1 MGIINYIE
9 FGGVKSSDYGIY
21 VSGEGTFNAPER
33 DVELIEIP
41 GRNGEFS
48 LDKGRFKNI
57 TVTYPV
63 FNYETNLTDFRT
75 RLRDF
80 CNALKSKI
88 GYQRLEDTF
97 HPDEYRMAT
106 FVDMIDVNP
115 VMYNT
120 ASTFKLVFDCK
131 PQRFLKSGELPVA
144 ITSGSTL
151 TNPTLFESS
160 PLLMARGYGDIS
172 FNNRTVTIN
181 NTVVGDTIL
190 LQPFSGTVSAY
201 EDYGDGL
208 INTGDTITVAQG
220 SRAKYTLKFK
230 NGIDLIGVIV
240 GDLTG
245 KPFTVTKTIDYSNRM
260 VVLEAVF
267 SKADFTAGTNK
278 TVSSDFTVNIQYTE
292 NGLDQ
297 STNMTLEP
305 GIYYKSNTRT
315 IDVYGSEGDTRPSI
329 IQYVSIDVRC
339 QQVTAY
345 STVSTLGDPTYIDL
359 DIGEAYKVVNGE
371 AVSLNNSVSIGSTLP
386 TLAVGEN
393 TITYP
398 NTITSLEVIPRWWR
412 V

>member
-41 GRNGEFS
+41 GRNGDFS

-75 RLRDF
+75 RLSDF
-80 CNALKSKI
+80 RNALKSKL

-120 ASTFKLVFDCK
+120 ASTIELTFNCK
-131 PQRFLKSGELPVA
+131 PQRFLKSGETAQAVA
-144 ITSGSTL
+144 SGGTI

-172 FNNRTVTIN
+172 FNNSTVTIN

-208 INTGDTITVAQG
+208 VNTGDTITVAQG
-220 SRAKYTLKFK
+220 SRVKYTLKFK

-245 KPFTVTKTIDYSNRM
+245 KPFTVTKTMDYSNRM

-267 SKADFTAGTNK
+267 SKADFTAGTDK

-305 GIYYKSNTRT
+305 GIYYRSNTRT
-315 IDVYGSEGDTRPSI
+315 IDVYGYEGDTRPSI

-393 TITYP
+393 TVTYP

>member
-220 SRAKYTLKFK
+220 SRVKYTLKFK
-230 NGIDLIGVIV
+230 NDIDLIGVLV

-245 KPFTVTKTIDYSNRM
+245 KPFTVTKTTDYSNRM

-267 SKADFTAGTNK
+267 SRANFTAGTNK

-315 IDVYGSEGDTRPSI
+315 IDVYGLEGDTRPSI

-359 DIGEAYKVVNGE
+359 DIGEAYKMVNGE

-393 TITYP
+393 TVTYP
-398 NTITSLEVIPRWWR
+398 NTITSLEIVPRWWR

>member
-131 PQRFLKSGELPVA
+131 PQRFLKSGEEEIT
-144 ITSGSTL
+144 ITSGDELDNPSPFEALPLIEVVGVGSL
-151 TNPTLFESS
+151 TVGN
-160 PLLMARGYGDIS
+160 I
-172 FNNRTVTIN
+172 TVTI
-181 NTVVGDTIL
+181 TGESTQDI
-190 LQPFSGTVSAY
+190 FIDSDIMEAY
-201 EDYGDGL
+201 EDDNGA
-208 INTGDTITVAQG
+208 II
-220 SRAKYTLKFK
+220 SRNDRISLSGMNF
-230 NGIDLIGVIV
+230 
-240 GDLTG
+240 
-245 KPFTVTKTIDYSNRM
+245 P
-260 VVLEAVF
+260 
-267 SKADFTAGTNK
+267 
-278 TVSSDFTVNIQYTE
+278 
-292 NGLDQ
+292 
-297 STNMTLEP
+297 
-305 GIYYKSNTRT
+305 
-315 IDVYGSEGDTRPSI
+315 
-329 IQYVSIDVRC
+329 
-339 QQVTAY
+339 
-345 STVSTLGDPTYIDL
+345 TLGTDT
-359 DIGEAYKVVNGE
+359 G
-371 AVSLNNSVSIGSTLP
+371 
-386 TLAVGEN
+386 
-393 TITYP
+393 ITY
-398 NTITSLEVIPRWWR
+398 TGLTSVKVTPRWWTI
-412 V
+412 

>member
-1 MGIINYIE
+1 MGIINCIE

-131 PQRFLKSGELPVA
+131 PQRFLKSGELPVT

-208 INTGDTITVAQG
+208 VNTGDTITVAQG
-220 SRAKYTLKFK
+220 SRVKYTLKFK
-230 NGIDLIGVIV
+230 NDIDLIGVLV

-267 SKADFTAGTNK
+267 SRANFTAGTNK

-292 NGLDQ
+292 NGLGQ

-315 IDVYGSEGDTRPSI
+315 IDVYGYEGDTRPSI

-359 DIGEAYKVVNGE
+359 DIGEAYKVVNGK

-393 TITYP
+393 TVTYS
-398 NTITSLEVIPRWWR
+398 NTITSLEIQPRWWR